1 MAMQPNKVK
10 RRKVHRGRIRGHATR
25 GHSVSFGD
33 FGLQSLDAAWLTG
46 RQIEAGRVAANRAM
60 GGEGKLWIR
69 VFPHKPITSKPAETR
84 MGSGKG
90 DVEFWA
96 AVLKPGTVIYEIG
109 GVTEDKAKL
118 AFKRVAHKMPVKVKM
133 IRRTAST

>member
-25 GHSVSFGD
+25 GHSVAFGD
-33 FGLQSLDAAWLTG
+33 YGLQSLDAAWLTG
-46 RQIEAGRVAANRAM
+46 RQIEAGRVAANRALS
-60 GGEGKLWIR
+60 GEGKLWIR
-69 VFPHKPITSKPAETR
+69 VFPQKPITSKPAETR

-133 IRRTAST
+133 IRRTPST

>member
-25 GHSVSFGD
+25 GNSVAFGD

-46 RQIEAGRVAANRAM
+46 RQIEAGRVAANRALS
-60 GGEGKLWIR
+60 GEGKLWIR
-69 VFPHKPITSKPAETR
+69 VFPQKPITSKPAETR

-133 IRRTAST
+133 IRRTPTT

>member
-25 GHSVSFGD
+25 GHSVAFGD

-60 GGEGKLWIR
+60 SGEGKLWIR
-69 VFPHKPITSKPAETR
+69 VFPQKPITSKPAETR

-133 IRRTAST
+133 IRRTPST